1 MARLPDYLRALTE
14 FMRHDTDT
22 VSSGELAAAAGV
34 QSAQLRRD
42 LSYLGSHGVRGVG
55 YDTARLAAEI
65 SRRLG
70 MSRHWPVVIVGA
82 GRLGQAISGY
92 PGLVDGGFRVA
103 ALLDRDPDL
112 IDRPLGVEPAHPQGR
127 PGRPGPL
134 VIRDVAGLPQI
145 VRELGPVIGVIATSA
160 EGAQA
165 ACDAFVGAGVH
176 SILSFAPG
184 VLAAPEH
191 VNVRRV
197 DVASELAILAF
208 HAQDDAAHRRT
219 SPITEADAEDDATAV
234 GVPTGD
240 LPAGDVPVGRPPG
253 PGGVSSPERAHGA
266 GPHAGADRA
275 GADVVGAAGRAG
287 IAVEVTG

>member
-92 PGLVDGGFRVA
+92 PGLADGGFRVA
-103 ALLDRDPDL
+103 ALLDRDPEL
-112 IDRPLGVEPAHPQGR
+112 IDRPADIEVPLPQDRPAAGADSGR
-127 PGRPGPL
+127 TSPV

-145 VRELGPVIGVIATSA
+145 VHELGPVIGVIATSA

-184 VLAAPEH
+184 VLSAPEH
-191 VNVRRV
+191 VHLRRV
-197 DVASELAILAF
+197 DVATELAILAF
-208 HAQDDAAHRRT
+208 HAQDGAGGEGAVSAAER
-219 SPITEADAEDDATAV
+219 SP
-234 GVPTGD
+234 GN
-240 LPAGDVPVGRPPG
+240 
-253 PGGVSSPERAHGA
+253 SPEAMSTGIGA
-266 GPHAGADRA
+266 AARA
-275 GADVVGAAGRAG
+275 GV
-287 IAVEVTG
+287 AVEVTR